1 MFWII
6 VSSILTISYAF
17 VCNYNNTLYTIN
29 EPSDKIVWNK
39 VYIEEINCTS
49 FAFYS
54 IPFNIHYHIECL
66 EDPVQANFTKTTKK
80 DHSVELSTLIHAQ
93 KGIYQFLAIHPIAH
107 LYTACVRITS
117 SLPNNIKM
125 DDKLIQNK
133 KYKLNYHPLQR
144 IMGDENEKE
153 NVIEHD

>member
-6 VSSILTISYAF
+6 VSSILTISYGF

-39 VYIEEINCTS
+39 VSITDINCTS
-49 FAFYS
+49 LPFYS

-66 EDPVQANFTKTTKK
+66 EDPVQANFTKTTQT
-80 DHSVELSTLIHAQ
+80 DHSDELLTLVHAQ

-117 SLPNNIKM
+117 SLPNNIQM
-125 DDKLIQNK
+125 DDKLIKNK

-144 IMGDENEKE
+144 IMGNENE